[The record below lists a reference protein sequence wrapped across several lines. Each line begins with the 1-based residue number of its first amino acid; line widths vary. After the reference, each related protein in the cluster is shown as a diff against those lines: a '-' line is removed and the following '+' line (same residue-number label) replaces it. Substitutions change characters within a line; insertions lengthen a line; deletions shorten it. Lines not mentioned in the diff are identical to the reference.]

1 MNRFSLA
8 GRVAMVT
15 GYNNV
20 SVRRSAGLRQRCDI
34 RHCQVLWQQ

>member
-15 GYNNV
+15 GCNK
-20 SVRRSAGLRQRCDI
+20 GLQGLLVDGGWLTR
-34 RHCQVLWQQ
+34 